1 MNVGVIR
8 YGAGNIDSV
17 VRALEVCGA
26 TPRVLDTPSE
36 FDTVA
41 AIVLPGVGAF
51 AHGMSALSG
60 GGFIEALQAEVID
73 NRIPFLGI
81 CLGMQ
86 LLAEYGSEGS
96 DAGVEGLGWIE
107 GEVTRLPPDE
117 RVPHVGW
124 NEVHPADT
132 DGGDTLLRGV
142 EPGRDFYF
150 VHSYRMEPANDASW
164 AASTSYGRPF
174 CSAVVHEHIWG
185 VQFHPEKS
193 QKVGFRVLK
202 NFLEE
207 AC

>member
-26 TPRVLDTPSE
+26 TPQVIEDAADL
-36 FDTVA
+36 DTVA

-51 AHGMSALSG
+51 SHGMAALRSSG
-60 GGFIEALQAEVID
+60 FVDALEVEVVQ
-73 NRIPFLGI
+73 NQIPFLGI

-86 LLAEYGSEGS
+86 LLAERGNEGS
-96 DAGVEGLGWIE
+96 HQWEDGLGWID
-107 GEVTRLPPDE
+107 GEVARLPADE

-124 NEVHPADT
+124 NEVYPTDT
-132 DGGDTLLRGV
+132 DGGDALLRNV

-150 VHSYRMEPANDASW
+150 VHSYRLTPANDAVW
-164 AASTSYGRPF
+164 AASTPYGSSF
-174 CSAVVHEHIWG
+174 CSAVVREHIWG

-193 QKVGFRVLK
+193 QKVGFEVLK
-202 NFLEE
+202 NFLEA

>member
-26 TPRVLDTPSE
+26 TPQVIEDAADL
-36 FDTVA
+36 DTVA

-51 AHGMSALSG
+51 SHGMAVLRSSGFVDAL
-60 GGFIEALQAEVID
+60 EVEVVQ
-73 NRIPFLGI
+73 NQIPFLGI

-86 LLAEYGSEGS
+86 LLAERGNEGS
-96 DAGVEGLGWIE
+96 HQWEDGLGWID
-107 GEVTRLPPDE
+107 GEVARLPADE

-124 NEVHPADT
+124 NEVYPTDT
-132 DGGDTLLRGV
+132 DGGDALLRNV

-150 VHSYRMEPANDASW
+150 VHSYRLTPANDAVW
-164 AASTSYGRPF
+164 AASTPYGSSF
-174 CSAVVHEHIWG
+174 CSAVVREHIWG

-193 QKVGFRVLK
+193 QKVGFEVLK
-202 NFLEE
+202 NFLEA

>member
-26 TPRVLDTPSE
+26 TPLVIDDAALLDT
-36 FDTVA
+36 VG

-51 AHGMSALSG
+51 GHGMAALRER
-60 GGFIEALQAEVID
+60 GFIEALQSEVLG
-73 NRIPFLGI
+73 NEIPFLGI

-86 LLAEYGSEGS
+86 LLATRGEEGPERWH
-96 DAGVEGLGWIE
+96 DGLGWIE
-107 GEVTRLPPDE
+107 GDVSRLPADE

-124 NEVHPADT
+124 NEVYPADT
-132 DGGDTLLRGV
+132 DGGDALMRGID
-142 EPGRDFYF
+142 PGRDFYF
-150 VHSYRMEPANDASW
+150 VHSYRVVPDDAAAW
-164 AASTSYGRPF
+164 AASTPYGAPF
-174 CSAVVHEHIWG
+174 CSAVVREHIWG

-193 QKVGFRVLK
+193 QSAGFEVLK
-202 NFLEE
+202 NFLEA

>member
-17 VRALEVCGA
+17 VRALAVCGA
-26 TPRVLDTPSE
+26 APQVIDEAGDL
-36 FDTVA
+36 DTVA

-51 AHGMSALSG
+51 AHGMAALRR
-60 GGFIEALQAEVID
+60 GGFADALEVEVVR
-73 NRIPFLGI
+73 NRIPFLGV

-86 LLAEYGSEGS
+86 LLAERGNEGT
-96 DAGVEGLGWIE
+96 DTWQDGLGWIE
-107 GEVTRLPPDE
+107 GEVTRLPPHE

-132 DGGDTLLRGV
+132 DGADQLLRDV

-150 VHSYRMEPANDASW
+150 VHSYRVAPANDAVW
-164 AASTSYGRPF
+164 AASTPYGTPF
-174 CSAVVHEHIWG
+174 CSAVVREHIWG

-193 QKVGFRVLK
+193 QTVGFRVLK
-202 NFLEE
+202 NFLEA

>member
-26 TPRVLDTPSE
+26 TPQVIEDAADL
-36 FDTVA
+36 DTVA

-51 AHGMSALSG
+51 SHGMAALRSSG
-60 GGFIEALQAEVID
+60 FVDALEVEVVQ
-73 NRIPFLGI
+73 NQIPFLGI

-86 LLAEYGSEGS
+86 LLAERGNEGS
-96 DAGVEGLGWIE
+96 HQWEDGLGWID
-107 GEVTRLPPDE
+107 GEVARLPADE

-124 NEVHPADT
+124 NEVYPTDT
-132 DGGDTLLRGV
+132 DGGDALLRNV

-150 VHSYRMEPANDASW
+150 VHSYRLTPANDAVW
-164 AASTSYGRPF
+164 AASTPYGSRF
-174 CSAVVHEHIWG
+174 CSAVVREHIWG

-193 QKVGFRVLK
+193 QKVGFEVLK
-202 NFLEE
+202 NFLEA

>member
-26 TPRVLDTPSE
+26 TPQVIEDAADL
-36 FDTVA
+36 DTVA

-51 AHGMSALSG
+51 SHGMAALRSSG
-60 GGFIEALQAEVID
+60 FVDALEVEVVQ
-73 NRIPFLGI
+73 NQIPFLGI

-86 LLAEYGSEGS
+86 LLAERGNEGS
-96 DAGVEGLGWIE
+96 HQWEDGLGWID
-107 GEVTRLPPDE
+107 GEVARLPADE

-124 NEVHPADT
+124 NEVYPTDT
-132 DGGDTLLRGV
+132 DGGDALLRNV

-150 VHSYRMEPANDASW
+150 VHSYRLTPANDAVW
-164 AASTSYGRPF
+164 AASTPYGSSF
-174 CSAVVHEHIWG
+174 CSAVVREHIWG

-193 QKVGFRVLK
+193 QKVGFEVLK
-202 NFLEE
+202 NFLGA